1 MRRGDGSHPKH
12 AAGCPEYLKVL
23 KVCLFLLNLRRSA
36 EKGSSRNPGER
47 GADLEE
53 EVLLV
58 AVPVSAALDDLDRV
72 VDAFDDAGIERM
84 AAAGHDSVPVTLQ
97 ALGELLQG
105 GDPALL
111 SLFEPFAPKPFP
123 RRPACGRTRAV

>member
-1 MRRGDGSHPKH
+1 M
-12 AAGCPEYLKVL
+12 
-23 KVCLFLLNLRRSA
+23 
-36 EKGSSRNPGER
+36 
-47 GADLEE
+47 
-53 EVLLV
+53 LV

-111 SLFEPFAPKPFP
+111 SLFEPLPPSLF
-123 RRPACGRTRAV
+123 RA